1 MLIIRP
7 HPASLARTGSSP
19 TYVYSAW
26 TSSGSPYYALDAV
39 VRYQVSSVWY
49 DYRCRRGHT
58 ASSSRSPTNTY
69 YWTKIGVA
77 STTGG
82 YTYTTNVRL
91 SAASAWANGAAIT
104 AGQVVFDDADQSDYI
119 ATIAI
124 SAGDNTLRPSEA
136 IRSATA
142 TVAARWVCLG
152 KANAWAWSDTEIN
165 SRLEGYDASNNL
177 ILPAF
182 TIDAGVLAYAVDRIC
197 FSGFLHVES
206 LTAKVYVDGALQQT
220 LTKSLGYG
228 ATGYLLT
235 SAVLAFTPVAVGK
248 ALTIEVTL
256 SRAVLSLPPS
266 VGAIVIGYGY
276 QLATTEWDVETSLLG
291 FSRQERNTTYGTI
304 SFLPRGSAKVVR
316 ATGYLDPAVSSG
328 DHLLQLIAWL
338 SGAPI
343 YFDLNEDGTDYDR
356 LRLYGICTRASSII
370 KAASWESI
378 GLDLEGL
385 VE

>member
-1 MLIIRP
+1 MLIVNP

-26 TSSGSPYYALDAV
+26 TSTGSPYYALDAV
-39 VRYQVSSVWY
+39 VRYEVSSVWY

-58 ASSSRSPTNTY
+58 ASSSRSPANTSH
-69 YWTKIGVA
+69 WTKIGAA

-91 SAASAWANGAAIT
+91 SASSAWATGAAIT
-104 AGQVVFDDADQSDYI
+104 AGDVVFDDADQSDYI
-119 ATIAI
+119 ATTAI

-142 TVAARWVCLG
+142 LIAARWVSLG

-165 SRLEGYDASNNL
+165 SRLQGYDASNNL
-177 ILPAF
+177 VLPTF
-182 TIDAGVLAYAVDRIC
+182 TIDAGVLAYAVDQVC
-197 FSGFLHVES
+197 FSGLLHVEE
-206 LTAKVYVDGALQQT
+206 LTAKVYVDGVLQET
-220 LTKSLGYG
+220 LTKSLGPG

-235 SAVLAFTPVAVGK
+235 SAVLAFTPVAAGK
-248 ALTIEVTL
+248 ALSIEVTL
-256 SRAVLSLPPS
+256 SRAVLSLPPT

-276 QLATTEWDVETSLLG
+276 ELATTEWDVETSLLG
-291 FSRQERNTTYGTI
+291 FSRQERNITYGTI

-316 ATGYLDPAVSSG
+316 ATGFLDPAVSSG

-338 SGAPI
+338 SGQPI

-370 KAASWESI
+370 KAASWESVS
-378 GLDLEGL
+378 LELEGL